1 MITRCAWKSP
11 VKARAWWE
19 RGQQG
24 GASQL
29 TTMMDRNWVLGAL
42 REKESI
48 TVEDCKLAFWNMG

>member
-1 MITRCAWKSP
+1 M
-11 VKARAWWE
+11 KARAWWE

-29 TTMMDRNWVLGAL
+29 TTVMDRNWVLGAL

-48 TVEDCKLAFWNMG
+48 TVGECKLALLEYGLD